1 MTTGLRE
8 LGTFLWSGE
17 WRSLLRRRRSRP
29 SSKSRKHYH
38 LVPVCLSILRRFR
51 TSQDLIISVGG
62 KKTNVNVISFTYAK
76 TTPKINVSS
85 CPNQLHDFILF
96 WTVCKCGV
104 GWGMCTWAQCPKRPE
119 ASDPL
124 WAEQEFQTV
133 VNHLTWVLGTDSLF
147 FQKSPRWA

>member
-8 LGTFLWSGE
+8 LGTFLWSRE
-17 WRSLLRRRRSRP
+17 WKNLLRRRRSRP

-38 LVPVCLSILRRFR
+38 LVPVCLSILRRFC

-85 CPNQLHDFILF
+85 CPNQLYFILF

-104 GWGMCTWAQCPKRPE
+104 GYVHVSTVPKE
-119 ASDPL
+119 ARGIRSPMSRAGISD
-124 WAEQEFQTV
+124 
-133 VNHLTWVLGTDSLF
+133 SC
-147 FQKSPRWA
+147 KSPDMSDGNWFTLLPEEP